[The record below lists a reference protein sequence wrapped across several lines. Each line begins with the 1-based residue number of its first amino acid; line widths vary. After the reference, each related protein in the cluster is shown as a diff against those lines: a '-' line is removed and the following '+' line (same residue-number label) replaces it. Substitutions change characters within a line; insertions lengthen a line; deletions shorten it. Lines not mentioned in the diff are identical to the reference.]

1 MSLVVNLHP
10 ALSGIGKII
19 ESLWPI
25 LHVSEGM
32 KNIFE
37 EKPKVAYRRPRN
49 IKDEIVCS
57 KVKKVNNENTK

>member
-25 LHVSEGM
+25 LDVSEGM
-32 KNIFE
+32 KKCFE
-37 EKPKVAYRRPRN
+37 EKPMVAYIQGLELLR
-49 IKDEIVCS
+49 IK
-57 KVKKVNNENTK
+57 